1 METVLFRFAI
11 VWIALHILL
20 FFVELWKYKNG
31 SFNLEWFLKNE
42 MFIFTYLILSID
54 IILIA
59 FFVGKHLI
67 LWILQPII

>member
-1 METVLFRFAI
+1 MEIVLFRFII

-20 FFVELWKYKNG
+20 FFVEWWKYKNG
-31 SFNLEWFLKNE
+31 PFSLEWFLESE
-42 MFIFTYLILSID
+42 MFIFTYLILFID

-67 LWILQPII
+67 FWILQPII

>member
-1 METVLFRFAI
+1 MEIVLFRFII

-20 FFVELWKYKNG
+20 FFVEWWKYKNS
-31 SFNLEWFLKNE
+31 SFNLKWFLKDR

-54 IILIA
+54 IILII

-67 LWILQPII
+67 FWILQPII

>member
-1 METVLFRFAI
+1 MEIVLFRFII

-20 FFVELWKYKNG
+20 FFMEWWKYEN
-31 SFNLEWFLKNE
+31 SPLNLEWFLKNE
-42 MFIFTYLILSID
+42 MSVLTYIIIFID
-54 IILIA
+54 IISII